1 MDQGGCGN
9 HEPFALRVL
18 GDSMTPEFDEGAI
31 IIIDPAGVI
40 EHGAYV
46 IARHDGEFIF
56 RQLAI
61 ERERY
66 FLRPL
71 NDLYEE
77 IEVESIEAVV
87 GVVVQKAG
95 RRRKDHKHYV

>member
-1 MDQGGCGN
+1 MDQGGCSN

-18 GDSMTPEFDEGAI
+18 GDSMMPEFDEGAI

-40 EHGAYV
+40 EHGSYV

-56 RQLAI
+56 RQLALEQ
-61 ERERY
+61 ERC

-71 NDLYEE
+71 NERYEE
-77 IEVESIEAVV
+77 IEVESIEVVV

-95 RRRKDHKHYV
+95 TRRKDHKHYV